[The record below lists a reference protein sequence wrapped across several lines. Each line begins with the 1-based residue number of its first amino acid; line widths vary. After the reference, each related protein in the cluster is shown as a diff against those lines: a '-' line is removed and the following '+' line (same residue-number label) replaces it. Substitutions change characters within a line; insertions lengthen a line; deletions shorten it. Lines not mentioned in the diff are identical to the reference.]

1 MTTTKHLLVV
11 SMFVSGTSLFTCFG
25 MQSLTSP
32 KEFVQKIQEFQ
43 KYGISEQEIIRVLK
57 ENMQQNRQPLRKIT
71 DDFGNTVLHM
81 SCEKGDIGT
90 TKIILEALDDD
101 ETKALLIQHNQYVH
115 LHSHQDTALTLATH
129 SKNYDVALFLMR
141 YIEKR
146 FGRDFTKKMI
156 LECNYYGSN
165 AANTSF
171 TLENVDLVRS
181 ILGYLKDQDFKT
193 VMETKNQFETSLLDR
208 VQKIDSCPIAIQIHV
223 CLIYQELYG
232 MSNKEVL
239 KLIFR
244 CQWEYFVEDLAKA
257 KEEQVVKA

>member
-1 MTTTKHLLVV
+1 
-11 SMFVSGTSLFTCFG
+11 MFWYAIFNEPERICAEDTRIW
-25 MQSLTSP
+25 
-32 KEFVQKIQEFQ
+32 K

-156 LECNYYGSN
+156 LECNYYRSN

-193 VMETKNQFETSLLDR
+193 VMETKNQFETSLLDQSPKNR
-208 VQKIDSCPIAIQIHV
+208 FLPYCNSDTRLFDLSRAVWHEQQGSTKVNFQMPMGILCRRSCQSKRRTSGQGITNF
-223 CLIYQELYG
+223 CL
-232 MSNKEVL
+232 MSFK
-239 KLIFR
+239 
-244 CQWEYFVEDLAKA
+244 
-257 KEEQVVKA
+257 